1 MDFDFDEETITK
13 SIHPADEKFDTV
25 IGELE
30 EILMDE
36 QFLEFQHSFFDKHS
50 HIFTDDKENKLEYMD
65 VFQKYTNYVEKYIT
79 QRLAA
84 SLKWFKMEDFL
95 NQLKER
101 SSEELQGDVFEL
113 LESLGDFG
121 VFKEMMLAHKLEKNQ
136 QHIDLSGL
144 LFVNS
149 RK

>member
-1 MDFDFDEETITK
+1 MDFDLEETISK
-13 SIHPADEKFDTV
+13 SIHPQDEKFDTV

-36 QFLEFQHSFFDKHS
+36 EFLEFQHSFFNKYS
-50 HIFTDDKENKLEYMD
+50 HIFTDDEENKLEYTD
-65 VFQKYTNYVEKYIT
+65 IFEKYTAHVEKYIA
-79 QRLAA
+79 QRLTAN
-84 SLKWFKMEDFL
+84 LKWFKMEEFL
-95 NQLKER
+95 EQLKER
-101 SSEELQGDVFEL
+101 SSKELEGDVFEL
-113 LESLGDFG
+113 LESLGDFN
-121 VFKEMMLAHKLEKNQ
+121 VFKEMMLAHKLEKNR